1 MTSPQNRARI
11 ILQSLEQT
19 MEAAGIAGAKTD
31 ARCLLGLALGRDMPV
46 LPHEDLSLLDAS
58 CRDTSQRC

>member
-1 MTSPQNRARI
+1 MCDLPTKQEARI

-19 MEAAGIAGAKTD
+19 MDAAGIASAKTD

-46 LPHEDLSLLDAS
+46 LPHEDLSP
-58 CRDTSQRC
+58 T